1 MQTSEKLQNFVVLLF
16 PPTSHRAGKAAVGG
30 GLLEECKKLHM
41 NIHMATLPRVIQI
54 QIAQP
59 RFSEMNSPAGKVLA
73 KRRQPNESP
82 GLWPMLHL

>member
-1 MQTSEKLQNFVVLLF
+1 MGS
-16 PPTSHRAGKAAVGG
+16 

>member
-1 MQTSEKLQNFVVLLF
+1 
-16 PPTSHRAGKAAVGG
+16 
-30 GLLEECKKLHM
+30 M
-41 NIHMATLPRVIQI
+41 NTHMATLPRVIQI

-59 RFSEMNSPAGKVLA
+59 RFWEMNSPAGKVLA